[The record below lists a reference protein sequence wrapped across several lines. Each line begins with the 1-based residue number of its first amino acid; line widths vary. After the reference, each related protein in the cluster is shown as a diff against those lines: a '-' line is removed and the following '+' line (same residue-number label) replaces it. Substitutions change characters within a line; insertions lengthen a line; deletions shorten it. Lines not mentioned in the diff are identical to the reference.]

1 MKVEKDSKQTA
12 NRYVTYVNSEIF
24 VTNNDSK
31 LTTNPLGV
39 FFVFGGLMSGRY
51 IVMRHETKDRD

>member
-12 NRYVTYVNSEIF
+12 NRYVTYVNSETF

-39 FFVFGGLMSGRY
+39 FFVFGGLSGRY